1 MVKGRRFQ
9 FPNRVSPITPGVPGD
24 RLVSSREARAITGL
38 SATTMWRARRQDR
51 FPEPVQISR
60 RRKGYLASEL
70 YAWLHIR
77 IDASRRDRQTA

>member
-1 MVKGRRFQ
+1 VVKGRRFQ

-38 SATTMWRARRQDR
+38 SATTMWRLRRQDR
-51 FPEPVQISR
+51 FPEPVQISP

-70 YAWLHIR
+70 NAWLQIQ
-77 IDASRRDRQTA
+77 IDASRRDRQTI